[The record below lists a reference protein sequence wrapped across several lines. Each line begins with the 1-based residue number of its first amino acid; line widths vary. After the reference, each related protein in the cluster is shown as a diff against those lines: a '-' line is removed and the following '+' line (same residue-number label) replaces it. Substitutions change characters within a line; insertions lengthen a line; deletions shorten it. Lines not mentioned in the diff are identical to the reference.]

1 MSRGVNTT
9 RNTQRPWT
17 ELYRPDTL
25 NDIIMQP
32 TERKL
37 FESILES
44 APGDQGNDTSST
56 PTSKVTGVPHLI
68 ICGPTGCGKTTTL
81 LCLARQLL
89 GDRYASGVIE
99 LNSSNDRGLPAI
111 ESLRDFCKKSSTY
124 TNEAGKSCNFPKIII
139 FDEADRIT
147 DKAQMAIA
155 ELMGK
160 YPGVAFTFT
169 CNDSTL
175 IVGDIQSKCTILRY
189 RPTDRKVMGE
199 RLVAIC
205 DAHRA
210 KWTREGIDEIVLD
223 SRGDMRRA
231 INIAQSVW
239 SGYHE
244 ITPET
249 IRKLHPRPPTGYLR
263 KICEHCKEG
272 ELNEALAILHGM
284 MTDGTSSQDVM
295 AGMQT
300 FLNVDT
306 ELEVHFRMHC
316 IACLGRG
323 MYAASSFQ
331 TALQL
336 DATIAGMCAPA
347 LLK

>member
-1 MSRGVNTT
+1 MSRGVNTHK
-9 RNTQRPWT
+9 NIQRPWT

-25 NDIIMQP
+25 KDIILQP
-32 TERKL
+32 TEREL
-37 FESILES
+37 LESILKHAPNDKNSES
-44 APGDQGNDTSST
+44 SS
-56 PTSKVTGVPHLI
+56 VPQRATVIPNMI
-68 ICGPTGCGKTTTL
+68 ICGPPGTGKTTTL

-111 ESLRDFCKKSSTY
+111 ESLKDFCKKSSTY
-124 TNEAGKSCNFPKIII
+124 INEAGKTCNFPKIII

-155 ELMGK
+155 ELMCK
-160 YPGVAFTFT
+160 YSGVAFTFT

-189 RPTDRKVMGE
+189 KPTDRKVMAE
-199 RLVAIC
+199 RLITIC
-205 DAHRA
+205 DAHQA
-210 KWTREGIDEIVLD
+210 KWTKTGIEEIVLD
-223 SRGDMRRA
+223 ARGDMRRA

-239 SGYHE
+239 SGYNE

-249 IRKLHPRPPTGYLR
+249 IRKLHPRPPT
-263 KICEHCKEG
+263 
-272 ELNEALAILHGM
+272 EALKSTFNFCKQGKLNKALALIH
-284 MTDGTSSQDVM
+284 TIQNEGTSSQDIM
-295 AGMQT
+295 TGMQNY
-300 FLNVDT
+300 LLIDT
-306 ELEVHFRMHC
+306 EIEPNFRMHC
-316 IACLGRG
+316 IASVGRA
-323 MYAASSFQ
+323 MYASSSFQ

-336 DATIAGMCAPA
+336 DACIANMAAPA